1 MYILYNAG
9 TGYSTSCQLYSD
21 KFGSILK
28 VGVIVC
34 FRKRRE
40 SVEYTISLTNKCN
53 LRCSYCYERH
63 LNTTYGSIT
72 PQIMHQIT
80 DFINRRSDAGTIYL
94 FGGEPLL
101 YKDEVKYFR
110 EHLNAKKFVITTNGT
125 LLDEPFIQWCF
136 ERGVII
142 NMSHDG
148 AKCAERG
155 VNREVLDAN
164 LKLLLQYQPETLV
177 QLVYTKENLPQ
188 LYDNI
193 LYLKSLGVRR
203 VSAAMDSFLVP
214 DDPDSFGDLLREQ
227 WKKIAGISDIFIYEL
242 SVKKRNILEHK
253 RSTCEICRQKVFIN
267 WDGRFYPCVQFQNI
281 PEYRCGDL
289 TVGIDAEQA
298 RKAHPD
304 YSMMSERCKGCEIA
318 DYCRNSC
325 ACRKMG
331 TTGTVRDISEAA
343 CMEEQV
349 QILTALEMI
358 ANEKGGT

>member
-1 MYILYNAG
+1 MMCG
-9 TGYSTSCQLYSD
+9 G
-21 KFGSILK
+21 G
-28 VGVIVC
+28 
-34 FRKRRE
+34 R
-40 SVEYTISLTNKCN
+40 SVEYTISITNKCN

-63 LNTTYGSIT
+63 LSTEYGSIT
-72 PQIMHQIT
+72 PEIMHQIT
-80 DFINRRSDAGTIYL
+80 DFINSRNDAGTVYL

-101 YKDEVKYFR
+101 YQDAVKYFC
-110 EHLNAKKFVITTNGT
+110 EHLKAQKFVITTNGT
-125 LLDEPFIQWCF
+125 LLNEAFIRWCA

-148 AKCAERG
+148 AVCAERG
-155 VNREVLDAN
+155 ADREKLDET
-164 LKLLLQYQPETLV
+164 LRMLLRYQPLTLV
-177 QLVYTKENLPQ
+177 QLVYTKETLPQ

-193 LYLKSLGVRR
+193 MYLKNLGVKK

-227 WKKIAGISDIFIYEL
+227 WKKIAGIKDLYIYEL
-242 SVKKRNILEHK
+242 AVKMNNIRKRIK
-253 RSTCEICRQKVFIN
+253 STCEICRKKLFIN
-267 WDGRFYPCVQFQNI
+267 WDGKFYPCVQFQNL

-289 TVGIDAEQA
+289 SAGIQAEQA

-304 YSMMSERCKGCEIA
+304 YSMRSERCEGCEIA
-318 DYCRNSC
+318 EYCRNSC

-349 QILTALEMI
+349 QILTALELI
-358 ANEKGGT
+358 ASENGGGSS